1 MFRLVLGIE
10 VVEVAEELVEAVD
23 GRQELVAVAEMV
35 LAELAGDVAQRLEQ
49 TRRRSGPSL
58 TSPSFA
64 PGRPT
69 LSRPVRNGLWP
80 VMKAARPAVQDCW
93 P

>member
-1 MFRLVLGIE
+1 

-23 GRQELVAVAEMV
+23 RRQELVAVAEVV
-35 LAELAGDVAQRLEQ
+35 LAELAAGVAKGLSNSASVGSLSDR
-49 TRRRSGPSL
+49 PSL
-58 TSPSFA
+58 A

-80 VMKAARPAVQDCW
+80 VIKHARPAVQDCW
-93 P
+93 A